1 MRGRGS
7 QEAGLSLVEVVIAM
21 FLIGLIAV
29 ALLPALWQGIALSSQ
44 QSATA
49 TATRHLY
56 ALIED
61 ARAVPTC
68 ATLGT
73 ITAPDSIPDGKG
85 ANLAIAGTYDAG
97 ACSQGEAVAVTLTA
111 TDASGAQLARV
122 DAQVYIP

>member
-1 MRGRGS
+1 
-7 QEAGLSLVEVVIAM
+7 M

-29 ALLPALWQGIALSSQ
+29 ALLPALWQGISLSSQ

-68 ATLGT
+68 TTLAS
-73 ITAPDSIPDGKG
+73 ITADDSIPDGKG
-85 ANLAIAGTYDAG
+85 ADVAITGTYDPANCPSG
-97 ACSQGEAVAVTLTA
+97 TAVAVTLTA

-122 DAQVYIP
+122 DAKVYIP